1 MTDLTTR
8 YLGLTLRSPLVAS
21 ASPLT
26 GDIDMLRALEA
37 AGAAAVVLPSL
48 FEEQL
53 SHEALQVHGMLEA
66 GADSHPEAAGYLP
79 DLQDYNTGPTRYL
92 RLIEQARSKLE
103 IPVIASL
110 NGVTPGG
117 WTRYARLLS
126 DAGAEAIELNIYRV
140 VADMDASPR
149 AVEQEECELV
159 AAVKA
164 ATSVPVAVKLGPFFT
179 AFAHFPGE
187 LVAAGADGLVLFNRF
202 YQPDIDLADLTV
214 EPRLVLSESEEL
226 RLPLRWIAILHGRLQ
241 ASLAAT
247 TGIHTAADVAKALLA
262 GADVTMM
269 TSALLRNGPDHLG
282 VVTKDLVAWMAERD
296 YESVDQLRGS
306 VSQRASA
313 DPSAFERANYMKTLT
328 SYSSTFM
335 V

>member
-26 GDIDMLRALEA
+26 GDVDMLRALEA
-37 AGAAAVVLPSL
+37 AGAGAVVLPSL

-53 SHEALQVHGMLEA
+53 THEALQVHEMLEM
-66 GADSHPEAAGYLP
+66 GSDSNPEAAGYLP
-79 DLQDYNTGPTRYL
+79 DLQHYNTGPSRYL
-92 RLIEQARSKLE
+92 RLIEQARAKLE
-103 IPVIASL
+103 IPIIASL

-140 VADMDASPR
+140 VADVDASPR
-149 AVEQEECELV
+149 AIEQEECELV
-159 AAVKA
+159 AAVKD

-179 AFAHFPGE
+179 AFAHFAAD

-202 YQPDIDLADLTV
+202 YQPDIDLVDLAV
-214 EPRLVLSESEEL
+214 EPRLVLSDSEEL

-247 TGIHTAADVAKALLA
+247 TGIHTATDVAKALLA

-269 TSALLRNGPDHLG
+269 ASALLRHGPDHLS
-282 VVTKDLVAWMAERD
+282 VVESELVAWMADREYD
-296 YESVDQLRGS
+296 SVDQLRGS
-306 VSQRASA
+306 VSQLSSS

-328 SYSSTFM
+328 SYSSTFL

>member
-1 MTDLTTR
+1 M
-8 YLGLTLRSPLVAS
+8 GS
-21 ASPLT
+21 
-26 GDIDMLRALEA
+26 
-37 AGAAAVVLPSL
+37 
-48 FEEQL
+48 
-53 SHEALQVHGMLEA
+53 
-66 GADSHPEAAGYLP
+66 DSNPEAAGYLP
-79 DLQDYNTGPTRYL
+79 DLQHYNTGPSRYL
-92 RLIEQARSKLE
+92 RLIEQARAKLE
-103 IPVIASL
+103 IPIIASL

-140 VADMDASPR
+140 VADVDASPR
-149 AVEQEECELV
+149 AIEQEECELV
-159 AAVKA
+159 AAVKD

-179 AFAHFPGE
+179 AFAHFAAD

-202 YQPDIDLADLTV
+202 YQPDIDLVDLAV
-214 EPRLVLSESEEL
+214 EPRLVLSDSEEL

-247 TGIHTAADVAKALLA
+247 TGIHTATDVAKALLA

-269 TSALLRNGPDHLG
+269 ASALLRNGPDHID
-282 VVTKDLVAWMAERD
+282 VVEKELVSWMADRD
-296 YESVDQLRGS
+296 YDSVDQLRGS
-306 VSQRASA
+306 VSQLSSS

-328 SYSSTFM
+328 SYSSTFL